1 MIDEEK
7 TMTDDETPTPIPFTL
22 ALEILRGDRGGL
34 TLAERLE
41 LLAEGM
47 LANIELISA
56 LVSGEAAEEVRS
68 LGMFL
73 RSTPPVGTVIATPY
87 NADGTLDTSRAVK
100 VGTAAEVTFTGRDA
114 EKLAAMHG
122 HVTPLVHDEILDTAQ
137 NIINGDRRDDYGSAR
152 QSFETIA
159 ALWAP
164 ILGREVTAVE
174 VSLCMIGL
182 KVARALA
189 GPEKRDSWIDMCGY
203 AALGGELADED
214 HKNRARAAVNKT
226 TEENDEC

>member
-7 TMTDDETPTPIPFTL
+7 TMTDDETPTPRPFTL
-22 ALEILRGDRGGL
+22 ALDILRGDRGGL

-73 RSTPPVGTVIATPY
+73 RSTPPVGTVCTPMH
-87 NADGTLDTSRAVK
+87 TKKL
-100 VGTAAEVTFTGRDA
+100 AAEVTFTGRDA

-164 ILGREVTAVE
+164 VLGREVTAVE
-174 VSLCMIGL
+174 VSLCMVGL

-226 TEENDEC
+226 IEENDEC